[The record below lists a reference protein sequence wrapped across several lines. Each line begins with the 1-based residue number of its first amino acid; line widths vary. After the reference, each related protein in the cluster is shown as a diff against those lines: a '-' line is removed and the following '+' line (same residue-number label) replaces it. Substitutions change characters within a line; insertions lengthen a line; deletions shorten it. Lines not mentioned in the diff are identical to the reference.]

1 MSGFLPEAWTSAVE
15 SCTATEVISLAILRD
30 PHISSEGA
38 TGPSLGLHLTWPTSH
53 PPGGISMA
61 WLYPWNLRV
70 RPVLHSV
77 DGMLNILQR
86 VIAATHRIEPR
97 LCVLKRIQERGV
109 SQPFIPLQGPSS
121 GLSTSTSDRLGM
133 LIAQNP
139 LRWHRPTWGSLCG
152 CGVSGCLEQS
162 LA

>member
-1 MSGFLPEAWTSAVE
+1 
-15 SCTATEVISLAILRD
+15 
-30 PHISSEGA
+30 
-38 TGPSLGLHLTWPTSH
+38 
-53 PPGGISMA
+53 MA

-121 GLSTSTSDRLGM
+121 GLSTSDIHVMFIFPAPVGRPETRNASGTDEWWSEREEVTGALG
-133 LIAQNP
+133 LSF
-139 LRWHRPTWGSLCG
+139 WFPTFQRAHPRGPN
-152 CGVSGCLEQS
+152 
-162 LA
+162 